1 MKKRYFAMLVILLMI
16 ISIAPTAFAEEE
28 TYIVDETVTIIED
41 HTFDDY
47 GWLSVYANVPM
58 GYEGMICLELKNQ
71 HGQIQLIQIPP
82 DNMHVGGAWLLEGV
96 YEVSRIYDPNDML
109 IGSCETERVEVTHD
123 GDAKI
128 TLEFES
134 NPDFTYPE
142 WTGSRTG
149 NSGTIPAP
157 TEEETEA
164 TTEETTAETTE
175 APTTEPAPSQTSE
188 PASEGEESEK
198 KNIVAEV
205 IVTVVVAL
213 VFIGIIDYCV
223 IAYRRKRKD
232 TVY

>member
-1 MKKRYFAMLVILLMI
+1 MKKQFIILLVIALL
-16 ISIAPTAFAEEE
+16 IASLAPAVFAEDE
-28 TYIVDETVTIIED
+28 TYVVDETITIIED

-58 GYEGMICLELKNQ
+58 GYEGIVCVELEDAY
-71 HGQIQLIQIPP
+71 GQLQLIQILPE
-82 DNMHVGGAWLLEGV
+82 DMHVGGAWLLEGAYSV
-96 YEVSRIYDPNDML
+96 YRVYDPKDML
-109 IGSCETERVEVTHD
+109 IGSCTVETVFVEHD
-123 GDAKI
+123 SYADL
-128 TLEFES
+128 TLDYDI
-134 NPDFTYPE
+134 NPDYDLGD
-142 WTGSRTG
+142 WTEPTG

-188 PASEGEESEK
+188 SASEGEESEK

>member
-1 MKKRYFAMLVILLMI
+1 MKKRYLAMLVILLMI
-16 ISIAPTAFAEEE
+16 ISIAPTAFAEDE

-71 HGQIQLIQIPP
+71 YGQIQLIQIPP

-96 YEVSRIYDPNDML
+96 YEVSRVYDPNDML
-109 IGSCETERVEVTHD
+109 IGTCETESVEISHNSDV
-123 GDAKI
+123 KL

-142 WTGSRTG
+142 WTGAHTG

-157 TEEETEA
+157 TEAETEA

-175 APTTEPAPSQTSE
+175 APTTEPAPTQPSE
-188 PASEGEESEK
+188 PTSDGEESEK

-213 VFIGIIDYCV
+213 IFIGIIDYCV